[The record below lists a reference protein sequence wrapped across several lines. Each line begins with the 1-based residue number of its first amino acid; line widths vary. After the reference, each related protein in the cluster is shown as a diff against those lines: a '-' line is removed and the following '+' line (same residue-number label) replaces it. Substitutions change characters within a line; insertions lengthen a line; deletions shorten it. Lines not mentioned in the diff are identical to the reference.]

1 MNATQE
7 QIQAA
12 LKGDDFSQKV
22 QITLESIAQMY
33 SAFLDLDKSNQAT
46 QSDFA
51 SKRDEI
57 KDFCEKAEQALSQIK
72 TDIEALG
79 AAYSH
84 NHSNA
89 EASGKLDVYNAN
101 HASKIN
107 EFDTHAS
114 EKISEFDTN
123 AQAKTQDFDTNASK
137 KTQAYNE
144 LVASTKES
152 MLEAVQAFNTQ
163 LESYKAQV
171 QEATK
176 DLESEMY
183 ISEDSIVTKLKIYID
198 KAIKGEN
205 TEGTQE
211 GQS

>member
-33 SAFLDLDKSNQAT
+33 SAFLDLDKSNQNT

-57 KDFCEKAEQALSQIK
+57 KDFCDKAEQSLSQIK

-107 EFDTHAS
+107 D
-114 EKISEFDTN
+114 FDTN
-123 AQAKTQDFDTNASK
+123 AQAKTQDFDTNASE

-144 LVASTKES
+144 LVASTKED

-171 QEATK
+171 KEATK

-183 ISEDSIVTKLKIYID
+183 ILEDSIVTKLKIYID

>member
-7 QIQAA
+7 QIQNA
-12 LKGDDFSQKV
+12 LKSGDFSQKV

-33 SAFLDLDKSNQAT
+33 SAFLDLDKSNQNT

-57 KDFCEKAEQALSQIK
+57 KDFCAKAEQGLSQIK

-79 AAYSH
+79 AAYAY

-89 EASGKLDVYNAN
+89 EQSGKLDVYNAN
-101 HASKIN
+101 HASKIK
-107 EFDTHAS
+107 ELDTHAS
-114 EKISEFDTN
+114 EKINDFDAN
-123 AQAKTQDFDTNASK
+123 AQAKTQDFDANASE

-152 MLEAVQAFNTQ
+152 MLQAVQDFNAQ

-171 QEATK
+171 KEATK

-183 ISEDSIVTKLKIYID
+183 ILEDSIVTKLKIYID
-198 KAIKGEN
+198 EAIKG
-205 TEGTQE
+205 TQSSEGT
-211 GQS
+211 SS